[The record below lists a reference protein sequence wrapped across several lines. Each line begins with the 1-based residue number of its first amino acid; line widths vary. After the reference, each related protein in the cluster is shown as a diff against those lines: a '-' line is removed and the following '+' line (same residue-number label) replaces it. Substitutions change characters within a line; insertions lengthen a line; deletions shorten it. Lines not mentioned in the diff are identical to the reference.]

1 MRSNRNCTVLPGNPR
16 DFYEHQVPPSVQVAV
31 LALHALI
38 PTKMEHR
45 YGDLGGESQF
55 VSICFLGPEV
65 LGGGIEVG
73 RGLVLGSGLSS
84 PLEAAV
90 PAPTPFEERADCS
103 SLPSITMRG
112 PGPCSGNSLTL
123 GIKETGAQLLTSWT
137 KHLILWMEPP
147 SKWWQE

>member
-1 MRSNRNCTVLPGNPR
+1 MRSNRNCTVLPRNPR

-73 RGLVLGSGLSS
+73 RGLVLGSGCPVPWKLQFLHPHHLKKELTAHPYPVS
-84 PLEAAV
+84 P
-90 PAPTPFEERADCS
+90 
-103 SLPSITMRG
+103 
-112 PGPCSGNSLTL
+112 
-123 GIKETGAQLLTSWT
+123 
-137 KHLILWMEPP
+137 
-147 SKWWQE
+147 